1 MKIFITGSNGFVGK
15 NVTSYFLNKHIFNQY
30 KRDEKICINDDAV
43 LHLAGIAHDVKSVI
57 DSSEYYNVNTEFT
70 KKIYDAFL
78 NSNAKVFIF
87 LSSVKAAADEVVG
100 ILTEENSVNP
110 KTDYGKSKLL
120 AENYILSK
128 RIPQGKKVYIL
139 RPCMIH
145 GPENKGN
152 LNLLYQLVSKGLPW
166 PLGSFNNERS
176 YCSIGNLLFVI
187 GELVERED
195 INSGIYNVADD
206 DTISTN
212 ELISIIAKSLN
223 RKSLIL
229 NVPRQ
234 VIRIVVRL
242 LDHFHIINA
251 SEKLNKLTESYV
263 VSNQKLTKM
272 IGKPFPIDARDG
284 LLNTF
289 QFFKNK

>member
-1 MKIFITGSNGFVGK
+1 VKIFITGSNGFIGK
-15 NVTSYFLNKHIFNQY
+15 NVISYFFNKHIFNQY
-30 KRDEKICINDDAV
+30 KRDDKICINDDAV

-57 DSSEYYNVNTEFT
+57 DYSEYYNVNTEFT

-100 ILTEENSVNP
+100 ILTEENSANP
-110 KTDYGKSKLL
+110 KTHYGKSKLL

-128 RIPQGKKVYIL
+128 RVPQGKRVYIL

-152 LNLLYQLVSKGLPW
+152 LNLLYQLVSKGFPW
-166 PLGSFNNERS
+166 PLGAFNNERS
-176 YCSIGNLLFVI
+176 FCSIENLMFVI
-187 GELVERED
+187 GELIERED

-212 ELISIIAKSLN
+212 DLISIIAKSLN

-229 NVPRQ
+229 NVPIQ
-234 VIRIVVRL
+234 VVRLVVRL

-263 VSNQKLTKM
+263 VSNQKLSKI

-284 LLNTF
+284 LLTTF

>member
-15 NVTSYFLNKHIFNQY
+15 NVISYFFNKHIFNQY
-30 KRDEKICINDDAV
+30 KRDDKICINDDAV
-43 LHLAGIAHDVKSVI
+43 LHLAGIAHDVKTVI
-57 DSSEYYNVNTEFT
+57 DYSEYYNVNTEFT

-100 ILTEENSVNP
+100 ILTEENSANP
-110 KTDYGKSKLL
+110 KTHYGKSKLL

-128 RIPQGKKVYIL
+128 RVPQGKRVYIL

-145 GPENKGN
+145 GPVNKGN

-166 PLGSFNNERS
+166 PLGAFNNERS
-176 YCSIGNLLFVI
+176 FCSIENLMFVI

-229 NVPRQ
+229 NVPIQ
-234 VIRIVVRL
+234 VVRLVVRL

-263 VSNQKLTKM
+263 VSNQKLSKM

-284 LLNTF
+284 LLTTF

>member
-15 NVTSYFLNKHIFNQY
+15 NVTSYFLNKHIFNQF

-166 PLGSFNNERS
+166 PLGAFNNERS
-176 YCSIGNLLFVI
+176 FCSIGNLMFVI

-229 NVPRQ
+229 NIPRQ

>member
-15 NVTSYFLNKHIFNQY
+15 NVASYFLNKHIFNQY

>member
-1 MKIFITGSNGFVGK
+1 MKIFITGSNGFIGK
-15 NVTSYFLNKHIFNQY
+15 NVISYFFNKHIFNQY
-30 KRDEKICINDDAV
+30 KRDDKICINDDAV

-57 DSSEYYNVNTEFT
+57 DYSEYYNVNTEFT

-100 ILTEENSVNP
+100 ILTEENSANP
-110 KTDYGKSKLL
+110 KTHYGKSKLL

-128 RIPQGKKVYIL
+128 RVPQGKRVYIL

-152 LNLLYQLVSKGLPW
+152 LNLLYQLVSKGFPW
-166 PLGSFNNERS
+166 PLGAFNNERS
-176 YCSIGNLLFVI
+176 FCSIENLMFVI
-187 GELVERED
+187 GELIERED

-212 ELISIIAKSLN
+212 DLISIIAKSLN

-229 NVPRQ
+229 NVPIQ
-234 VIRIVVRL
+234 VVRLVVRL

-263 VSNQKLTKM
+263 VSNQKLSKM

-284 LLNTF
+284 LMTTF

>member
-15 NVTSYFLNKHIFNQY
+15 NVTSYFLNKHIFNQF

-110 KTDYGKSKLL
+110 KTHYGKSKLL

-128 RIPQGKKVYIL
+128 RVPQGKRVYIL

-152 LNLLYQLVSKGLPW
+152 LNLLYQLVSMGLPW
-166 PLGSFNNERS
+166 PLGAFNNERS
-176 YCSIGNLLFVI
+176 FCSIGNLMFVI

-234 VIRIVVRL
+234 VIRLVVKL
-242 LDHFHIINA
+242 LDHLRIINA

-263 VSNQKLTKM
+263 VSNQKLSKM

-284 LLNTF
+284 LLTTF

>member
-87 LSSVKAAADEVVG
+87 LSSVKAAADEVFG
-100 ILTEENSVNP
+100 ILTEEDSVNP

-166 PLGSFNNERS
+166 PLGAFNNERS
-176 YCSIGNLLFVI
+176 FCSIGNLMFVI

-223 RKSLIL
+223 RKPLIL

-234 VIRIVVRL
+234 VIRLVVRL
-242 LDHFHIINA
+242 LDHFRIINA

-263 VSNQKLTKM
+263 VSNQKLSKM

-284 LLNTF
+284 LLTTF

>member
-1 MKIFITGSNGFVGK
+1 MKIFITGSNGFIGK
-15 NVTSYFLNKHIFNQY
+15 NVISYFFNKHIFNQY
-30 KRDEKICINDDAV
+30 KRDDKICINDDAV

-57 DSSEYYNVNTEFT
+57 DYSEYYNVNTEFT

-100 ILTEENSVNP
+100 ILTEENSANP
-110 KTDYGKSKLL
+110 KTHYGKSKLL

-128 RIPQGKKVYIL
+128 RVPQGKRVYIL

-152 LNLLYQLVSKGLPW
+152 LNLLYQLVSKGFPW
-166 PLGSFNNERS
+166 PLGAFNNERS
-176 YCSIGNLLFVI
+176 FCSIENLMFVI
-187 GELVERED
+187 GELIERED

-212 ELISIIAKSLN
+212 DLISIIAKSLN

-229 NVPRQ
+229 NVPIQ
-234 VIRIVVRL
+234 VVRLVVRL

-263 VSNQKLTKM
+263 VSNQKLSKI

-284 LLNTF
+284 LLTTF

>member
-15 NVTSYFLNKHIFNQY
+15 NVASYFLNKHIFNQY

-166 PLGSFNNERS
+166 PLGAFNNERS
-176 YCSIGNLLFVI
+176 FCSIGNLMFVI

-229 NVPRQ
+229 NIPRQ

>member
-15 NVTSYFLNKHIFNQY
+15 NVISYFFNKHIFNQY
-30 KRDEKICINDDAV
+30 KRDDKICINDDAV
-43 LHLAGIAHDVKSVI
+43 LHLAGIAHDVKTVI
-57 DSSEYYNVNTEFT
+57 DYSEYYNVNTEFT

-100 ILTEENSVNP
+100 ILTEENSANP
-110 KTDYGKSKLL
+110 KTHYGKSKLL

-128 RIPQGKKVYIL
+128 RVPQGKRVYIL

-152 LNLLYQLVSKGLPW
+152 LNLLYQLVSKGFPW
-166 PLGSFNNERS
+166 PLGAFNNERS
-176 YCSIGNLLFVI
+176 FCSIENLMFVI
-187 GELVERED
+187 GELIERED

-212 ELISIIAKSLN
+212 DLISIIAKSLN

-229 NVPRQ
+229 NVPIQ
-234 VIRIVVRL
+234 VVRLVVRL

-263 VSNQKLTKM
+263 VSNQKLSKM

-284 LLNTF
+284 LLTTF

>member
-1 MKIFITGSNGFVGK
+1 VKIFITGSNGFVGK
-15 NVTSYFLNKHIFNQY
+15 NVISYFFNKHIFNQY
-30 KRDEKICINDDAV
+30 KRDDKICINDDAV
-43 LHLAGIAHDVKSVI
+43 LHLAGIAHDVKTVI
-57 DSSEYYNVNTEFT
+57 DYSEYYNVNTEFT

-100 ILTEENSVNP
+100 ILTEENSANP
-110 KTDYGKSKLL
+110 KTHYGKSKLL

-128 RIPQGKKVYIL
+128 RVPQGKRVYIL

-152 LNLLYQLVSKGLPW
+152 LNLLYQLVSKGFPW
-166 PLGSFNNERS
+166 PLGAFNNERS
-176 YCSIGNLLFVI
+176 FCSIENLMFVI
-187 GELVERED
+187 GELIERED

-212 ELISIIAKSLN
+212 DLISIIAKSLN

-229 NVPRQ
+229 NVPIQ
-234 VIRIVVRL
+234 VVRLVVRL

-263 VSNQKLTKM
+263 VSNQKLSKM

-284 LLNTF
+284 LLTTF